1 MQLNKPV
8 IVTGCHRSGT
18 TLLGLMLDSHP
29 QITTV
34 DEDKF
39 DNSKLADY
47 MEHPDYAPCV
57 VFKLPAEATAFRQF
71 GVLPGLKVLW
81 CVRDP
86 RDQILSFR
94 KLAYA
99 LVEGQPG
106 VAGTIYDHG
115 AMLEIARYLSFID
128 PQCGHPGVAE
138 FRRIAAIPALER
150 SRRDSFLMGALYW
163 ELKNMLPALY
173 AAEGLPVHVV
183 SYEALITRSRAVL
196 EEVLGFL
203 GLPWHEDVL
212 RHHELHSGQWAGA
225 TMGDRPVDASNAG
238 KWKAELS
245 AEEVDIIEG
254 YCAQGMARFGYA
266 PSAPAGATERS
277 AYTLI
282 PPGGR

>member
-1 MQLNKPV
+1 MQLNKPT
-8 IVTGCHRSGT
+8 IITGCHRSGT

-39 DNSKLADY
+39 DNGKLVDY
-47 MEHPDYAPCV
+47 MEHSDYSPCV

-71 GVLPGLKVLW
+71 ATLPGLKVLW

-86 RDQILSFR
+86 RDQVLSFR
-94 KLAYA
+94 KLQYTLEA
-99 LVEGQPG
+99 GQPAVPG
-106 VAGTIYDHG
+106 PVHDYG
-115 AMLEIARYLSFID
+115 AMHEIGRYLSIID
-128 PQCGHPGVAE
+128 PQCSHPGVAE
-138 FRRIAAIPALER
+138 FRRIAAVPAPQR
-150 SRRDSFLMGALYW
+150 TRRDATLMGALYW

-173 AAEGLPVHVV
+173 AAEGLAVHVV
-183 SYEALITRSRAVL
+183 SYEALITQSRAVL
-196 EEVLGFL
+196 EAALAFL
-203 GLPWHEDVL
+203 ELPWHDDVL

-245 AEEVDIIEG
+245 ADEVDIIEG

-266 PSAPAGATERS
+266 ASAPAGATERS
-277 AYTLI
+277 AYAII